1 MNAENALL
9 ALAEIGAGFAG
20 FAALVTILGNRDL
33 GKERGPAVLRLRLV
47 VVALAQAALSFLLLL
62 DALFR
67 DELR

>member
-47 VVALAQAALSFLLLL
+47 VALAQAALYFLLLL

>member
-47 VVALAQAALSFLLLL
+47 VARAQAALSFLLLL

>member
-9 ALAEIGAGFAG
+9 ALAEIGAG

-47 VVALAQAALSFLLLL
+47 VALAQAALSFLLLL

>member
-9 ALAEIGAGFAG
+9 ALAEIGAGSAG
-20 FAALVTILGNRDL
+20 FAALARILGNRDL
-33 GKERGPAVLRLRLV
+33 GKERGPAVLRLRL

>member
-47 VVALAQAALSFLLLL
+47 VALAQAALSFLLLL